1 MRTHRTM
8 ALAATLSIAAGA
20 AVTDLPSAHADLAA
34 RFRSAD
40 VRPSAT
46 ALAALRSCE
55 SGGDYTTDTGNGY
68 YGAYQFALA
77 SWQGLG
83 YGGYPSEAPAAIQDE
98 AVVRLYATSGWSA
111 WPGCAAS
118 LDLAALATTSGPTI
132 SGPTKFRPT
141 KSAAAAAGGAPSTI
155 AAVAGD
161 EPGPPPPP
169 PEEHPRPRHFQDV
182 VAEFG

>member
-20 AVTDLPSAHADLAA
+20 AVTDLPPAHADLAA
-34 RFRSAD
+34 SRSRSAE
-40 VRPSAT
+40 VRPSPA

-77 SWQGLG
+77 SWQALG
-83 YGGYPSEAPAAIQDE
+83 YDGYPSQAPAATQDE
-98 AVVRLYATSGWSA
+98 AVARLYATSGWSA
-111 WPGCAAS
+111 WPGCATSLSLAS
-118 LDLAALATTSGPTI
+118 MPTTSGPTT
-132 SGPTKFRPT
+132 SGPTKYGLT
-141 KSAAAAAGGAPSTI
+141 SSAAAAVEA
-155 AAVAGD
+155 D
-161 EPGPPPPP
+161 PPPPP
-169 PEEHPRPRHFQDV
+169 PAEHPRPRHFQDL

>member
-20 AVTDLPSAHADLAA
+20 AVTDLPLAHADLAA
-34 RFRSAD
+34 RPRSAD
-40 VRPSAT
+40 VRPSST

-55 SGGDYTTDTGNGY
+55 SGGDYTADTGNGY

-83 YGGYPSEAPAAIQDE
+83 YAGYPSEAPPAIQDE
-98 AVVRLYATSGWSA
+98 AVVRLYATSGWNA

-118 LDLAALATTSGPTI
+118 LDLAAMATTSGPAI
-132 SGPTKFRPT
+132 SGPTRFRPV
-141 KSAAAAAGGAPSTI
+141 AGGGPSTI
-155 AAVAGD
+155 AAVAGAD
-161 EPGPPPPP
+161 PGPPPPP
-169 PEEHPRPRHFQDV
+169 PEEHHRPRHFQDV